1 MAADGVLPRHRE
13 MSTVNAFKQRADE
26 GLARAGAEIQSKEK
40 SGPLMPVA
48 PVTRSFPR
56 ETSTF

>member
-1 MAADGVLPRHRE
+1 MAADALLPQHRE
-13 MSTVNAFKQRADE
+13 KSTVNAFKQRADE
-26 GLARAGAEIQSKEK
+26 GLARAGAEIQSKK